1 MFTLD
6 AKRIYQPSISN
17 QEPRISIESG
27 NIYHLGQ
34 QPKSV
39 RHLQAWEYDL
49 VPGFIDLQINGAF
62 GFDFTSQP
70 ESIWQVGERLPQLG
84 ITTCL
89 PTIITSPWE
98 KMQTALNVWNNG
110 KPSGYRGTYLPGLHL
125 EGPFLNPKK
134 QGAHS
139 ADLFQFA
146 DPQLVQGWSP
156 QNGVR
161 MVTIAPEIP
170 GAVNLILSLSQR
182 GIVISAGHSLADVHQ
197 ARAGFA
203 AGIRYATHLF
213 NAMTPIQ
220 TREPGL
226 AMAIL
231 DHEEISFGMI
241 VDGLHVAPELV
252 RLAWHYQG
260 HQRLTL
266 VTDAMA
272 AQGMPT
278 GVYPLGDQQVQVD
291 RFSARLSDG
300 TLAGSILTP
309 IKALHNLQNFTK
321 CSFQEALSCWTTNP
335 ANVLGLMDR
344 GVICPGAVADFIL
357 LSSDQEVAAT
367 FIAGELVYQAPW
379 ANLAWD

>member
-1 MFTLD
+1 MFTVD
-6 AKRIYQPSISN
+6 ARRIYQPAIFN
-17 QEPRISIESG
+17 QEPRLSIDAG
-27 NIYHLGQ
+27 KFVALGE
-34 QPKSV
+34 QPKAT

-49 VPGFIDLQINGAF
+49 VPGFIELQINGAF

-70 ESIWQVGERLPQLG
+70 ESIWSVAERLPQLG

-89 PTIITSPWE
+89 PTIITSPLQVIE
-98 KMQTALNVWNNG
+98 QVLQVYQNG
-110 KPSGYRGTYLPGLHL
+110 QPARYRGAYLPGLHL
-125 EGPFLNPKK
+125 EGPFLSPKK

-139 ADLFQFA
+139 ASLFQIA
-146 DPQLVQGWSP
+146 DPNLVRDWSP

-170 GAVNLILSLSQR
+170 GAINLILTLSQR
-182 GIVISAGHSLADVHQ
+182 GIVMSAGHSLADVHQ
-197 ARAGFA
+197 ARAGFG

-220 TREPGL
+220 QREPGL
-226 AMAIL
+226 VMAIL
-231 DHEEISFGMI
+231 DNDEIYFGMI

-260 HQRLTL
+260 AQRLTL

-272 AQGMPT
+272 ALGMPT
-278 GVYPLGDQQVQVD
+278 GVYPLGEKQIQVD

-309 IKALHNLQNFTK
+309 AKALQNLQSYTK
-321 CSFQEALSCWTTNP
+321 CSFHEALACWTTNP
-335 ANVLGLMDR
+335 ARVLGLTDR
-344 GVICPGAVADFIL
+344 GVIRPGAAADFIL
-357 LSSDQEVAAT
+357 LSADQEVAAT
-367 FIAGELVYQAPW
+367 FVAGELLYQAAW
-379 ANLAWD
+379 ANLTWD